1 MSRGEA
7 LGQPESATARA
18 SQPLVVTA
26 RRDRPSRPSFATGS
40 AQTES
45 ACVRARRTT
54 GAASKRG
61 ARSMRARAS
70 DAAGQRPLGR
80 QDKRPDASSA
90 GRLETSA
97 ALSRGGANHTRSI
110 AIAMPWPTPMHIVQS
125 AKRPPVRCS

>member
-7 LGQPESATARA
+7 LGRLESATARA
-18 SQPLVVTA
+18 SQPLVVT
-26 RRDRPSRPSFATGS
+26 G
-40 AQTES
+40 S

-70 DAAGQRPLGR
+70 DAAGQRPRGR

-97 ALSRGGANHTRSI
+97 ALSRGGANH
-110 AIAMPWPTPMHIVQS
+110 
-125 AKRPPVRCS
+125 